1 MATIMK
7 KTSHRAIFMRKIRM
21 ERAKERRLNDE
32 KPGTIL
38 KNNPDY
44 KEIMRIISEGG

>member
-1 MATIMK
+1 MAAIMK
-7 KTSHRAIFMRKIRM
+7 NTSHWTLFMRKMRM
-21 ERAKERRLNDE
+21 KRAKERRLNDE

-44 KEIMRIISEGG
+44 EEIMRIISEGG

>member
-1 MATIMK
+1 MAAIMK
-7 KTSHRAIFMRKIRM
+7 KTSHRALLIRKMRI

-44 KEIMRIISEGG
+44 EEIMRIISEGG

>member
-1 MATIMK
+1 MAAIMK
-7 KTSHRAIFMRKIRM
+7 KTLHRALLIRKMRM

-44 KEIMRIISEGG
+44 EEIMRIISEGG